1 MKTNPFDPVNG
12 QAVADMVNAFLK
24 WPLPKSVCADRCCSE
39 PEYKHRSG
47 TNLLTMGEAVIMMQ
61 EVVCRIVNREMKT
74 LQTELSTAREV
85 MERSARTLTR
95 WAPECFPEIVNGQKH
110 FVRVLMESVAEE
122 LRGATKPTCSADFGN
137 PEP

>member
-1 MKTNPFDPVNG
+1 MSNNPFDPVNG
-12 QAVADMVNAFLK
+12 PAVADMVNAFLK

-47 TNLLTMGEAVIMMQ
+47 TNLLTMGEATVLMQ
-61 EVVCRIVNREMKT
+61 EVVCPIVNREMEQ
-74 LQTELSTAREV
+74 LRIDLVAAREV

-122 LRGATKPTCSADFGN
+122 LSGATKP
-137 PEP
+137 